1 MTPQE
6 FKKRLGQLHE
16 VITRGI
22 AYYAIWKWIT
32 LHDSARATWSLD
44 QQNQLLD
51 RYRGFFT
58 PLANALLDG
67 TLLQFAKLF
76 DQDPQTA
83 SLSVL
88 LRAAKK
94 DATLVPQCQ
103 SGEIK
108 KVIAEFKQV
117 QTAVDTLKK
126 KRNEQLAHTDANPTQ
141 LGPLKNTDL
150 ENLAEKVKS
159 AFNTLSAGHDGNVY
173 IWDPMISKSDRDTP
187 LVFEAIL
194 REMDR
199 ESAEAEIA
207 IARTRT

>member
-1 MTPQE
+1 MTPGE

-22 AYYAIWKWIT
+22 AYNAIWKWIT
-32 LHDSARATWSLD
+32 LHDPARATWSLD

-83 SLSVL
+83 SLPVL

-94 DATLVPQCQ
+94 DPTLVPQCQ

-141 LGPLKNTDL
+141 LGPLMNAEI

-173 IWDPMISKSDRDTP
+173 IWDLMIAESNRDTP
-187 LVFEAIL
+187 FVFEAIL
-194 REMDR
+194 REVDR
-199 ESAEAEIA
+199 KSAEAKVA